1 LLKFKKKSKM
11 RFPVRNRFFYKL
23 ILQKNTTMIS
33 KIETFRLLII
43 CLSIT
48 IGGCEQKIKDQNDKQ
63 IVIKKSDSENKK
75 IKKNLISIPLKYKD
89 HVCGT
94 DEDGNN
100 VQGHITVEGENGIG
114 ILIDN
119 KGHETEI
126 VFEIL
131 NRKKIIAT
139 DIEGFKYK
147 LKMD

>member
-1 LLKFKKKSKM
+1 M

-23 ILQKNTTMIS
+23 ILQKNTTMIT

-48 IGGCEQKIKDQNDKQ
+48 IGGCEQKTKYQNDKQ

-75 IKKNLISIPLKYKD
+75 IKKNLISIPSKYKD

-100 VQGHITVEGENGIG
+100 VKGHVTVEGENGIG

-131 NRKKIIAT
+131 NQKKIIAT

>member
-1 LLKFKKKSKM
+1 
-11 RFPVRNRFFYKL
+11 
-23 ILQKNTTMIS
+23 MIS
-33 KIETFRLLII
+33 KIEIVRLLIL
-43 CLSIT
+43 CLPIT
-48 IGGCEQKIKDQNDKQ
+48 IGACEQKSTHQNTKQ

-75 IKKNLISIPLKYKD
+75 TKKDLISISSKYKD
-89 HVCGT
+89 HVCGI

-139 DIEGFKYK
+139 DIEGFKYN
-147 LKMD
+147 LKID